1 MGGGF
6 IKLKKQLKRLCKEY
20 KKLIIVVAI
29 VAMAVVCVNIF
40 ISLNPREKPVEVN
53 DSVKNSI
60 QDNYV
65 PISKGWKESKTS
77 KGDITSVQKTKLDE
91 LIEKWKSG
99 DMSDSRLKNNIMKYL
114 DEQGIDYKE
123 VSVTSK
129 GYTLYDK
136 IPEVNLRDGSNLY
149 SFVGIYSTGKQNP
162 NGTHKTVCYNWSAF
176 VF

>member
-1 MGGGF
+1 M
-6 IKLKKQLKRLCKEY
+6 KKQLNSLCKCKEC
-20 KKLIIVVAI
+20 KKLIIVVLIVVMAI
-29 VAMAVVCVNIF
+29 VGVNIF
-40 ISLNPREKPVEVN
+40 ISLNSREKPVAVN
-53 DSVKNSI
+53 DGVKNSI

-65 PISKGWKESKTS
+65 PISKGWKESKTV
-77 KGDITSVQKTKLDE
+77 KGDITSVQKTKLDG
-91 LIEKWKSG
+91 LIESWKKG
-99 DMSDSRLKNNIMKYL
+99 DMSDSDLKNNITKYL

-136 IPEVNLRDGSNLY
+136 IPEVDLRDGGNLY

>member
-1 MGGGF
+1 M
-6 IKLKKQLKRLCKEY
+6 KKQLKKLCKEC
-20 KKLIIVVAI
+20 KKPIIVVAI
-29 VAMAVVCVNIF
+29 VAIAVVFVNIF
-40 ISLNPREKPVEVN
+40 ISLNSREKPAEVN

-77 KGDITSVQKTKLDE
+77 KGDITSVQKIKLDG
-91 LIEKWKSG
+91 LIESWKKE
-99 DMSDSRLKNNIMKYL
+99 DMSDSDLKNNIMKYL
-114 DEQGIDYKE
+114 DEQGIEYKE

-136 IPEVNLRDGSNLY
+136 IPEVNLRDGGNLY
-149 SFVGIYSTGKQNP
+149 SFAGIYSTGKQNP
-162 NGTHKTVCYNWSAF
+162 NGTQKTVCYNWSAF

>member
-1 MGGGF
+1 M
-6 IKLKKQLKRLCKEY
+6 KKQLNSLCREY
-20 KKLIIVVAI
+20 RKTIIVVFI

-40 ISLNPREKPVEVN
+40 ISLNSREKHVAVN
-53 DSVKNSI
+53 DSAQNLV
-60 QDNYV
+60 QDNYI
-65 PISKGWKESKTS
+65 PISKGWKESKTA
-77 KGDITSVQKTKLDE
+77 KGDITSVQKTKLDG
-91 LIEKWKSG
+91 LIESWKKG
-99 DMSDSRLKNNIMKYL
+99 YMSDSDLKNNIMKYL

-162 NGTHKTVCYNWSAF
+162 SGTHKTVCDNWSAF

>member
-6 IKLKKQLKRLCKEY
+6 IKLKKQLKRICKEY
-20 KKLIIVVAI
+20 KKLIIVGAI
-29 VAMAVVCVNIF
+29 VVMAVAFVNIF
-40 ISLNPREKPVEVN
+40 ISLNSREKPVKVN
-53 DSVKNSI
+53 DSHQNLVK
-60 QDNYV
+60 DNYV

-77 KGDITSVQKTKLDE
+77 KGDITSVQKTKLDG
-91 LIEKWKSG
+91 LIESWKKG
-99 DMSDSRLKNNIMKYL
+99 DMSDSDLKNNIMKYL

-136 IPEVNLRDGSNLY
+136 IPEINLRDGGNLY

>member
-1 MGGGF
+1 M
-6 IKLKKQLKRLCKEY
+6 
-20 KKLIIVVAI
+20 AI
-29 VAMAVVCVNIF
+29 VGANIF
-40 ISLNPREKPVEVN
+40 ISLNSREKHVAVS
-53 DSVKNSI
+53 DSSKNLV

-77 KGDITSVQKTKLDE
+77 KGDITSVQKTKLDG
-91 LIEKWKSG
+91 LIESWKKG
-99 DMSDSRLKNNIMKYL
+99 DMSDSDLKNNIMKYL

-136 IPEVNLRDGSNLY
+136 IPEVNLRDGGNLY

>member
-1 MGGGF
+1 M
-6 IKLKKQLKRLCKEY
+6 KKQLNSLCNEY
-20 KKLIIVVAI
+20 RKPIIVVFI
-29 VAMAVVCVNIF
+29 VAMAIVGANIF
-40 ISLNPREKPVEVN
+40 ISLNSKEKSVAVN
-53 DSVKNSI
+53 DSAKNLV

-77 KGDITSVQKTKLDE
+77 KGDITSVQKTKLDG
-91 LIEKWKSG
+91 LIESWKKG
-99 DMSDSRLKNNIMKYL
+99 DMSDSDLKNNIMKYL

-136 IPEVNLRDGSNLY
+136 IPEVDLRDGGNLY
-149 SFVGIYSTGKQNP
+149 SFAGIYSTGKQNP

-176 VF
+176 IF